1 MKTRSRGRDFGFGSS
16 GEPRARSAFDY
27 CPFEPMET
35 YLKHCLLAVITGE
48 RMNERKRL
56 DMKISI
62 RDLLWLMVVAALL
75 VGWWREHSLAV
86 HAQSEVLSIK
96 KEYGDAKDKALQEAA
111 EARSVLEAY
120 QHHFEMPSSPDLTGK
135 SPSK

>member
-1 MKTRSRGRDFGFGSS
+1 MKF
-16 GEPRARSAFDY
+16 
-27 CPFEPMET
+27 
-35 YLKHCLLAVITGE
+35 
-48 RMNERKRL
+48 
-56 DMKISI
+56 SI

-75 VGWWREHSLAV
+75 VGWWREQSLAV